1 MKKLGIL
8 IVSLIALTACSQN
21 ENQSEESKSDSS
33 FSHSSTVTSE
43 TSSDLSTTESE
54 TASEEFTFVVDL
66 NDLGFSLDS
75 DGPQEDRTVQFISE
89 GMNVP
94 PAIELLQTANSP
106 DLVLHIMGYEDGMEG
121 PLVEEASFTV
131 QMTEIPTKEIA
142 IFSANSSSDESKRTV
157 EVNTQ
162 LDILL
167 NEQTDSTSFP
177 FDQMSEDQMYLFYND
192 QGTISLIT
200 RNFAGN
206 VGPEDT
212 ETMMEYVQSEH

>member
-21 ENQSEESKSDSS
+21 ENQSEESTSDSS

-54 TASEEFTFVVDL
+54 TASEEFPFVVDL

-75 DGPQEDRTVQFISE
+75 DRPQQDRTVQFISE

-131 QMTEIPTKEIA
+131 QVTEIPTKEIA
-142 IFSANSSSDESKRTV
+142 IFSANSISDEPKRTV

-167 NEQTDSTSFP
+167 TEQTDSSREQISP
-177 FDQMSEDQMYLFYND
+177 DQMYLFYND

-200 RNFAGN
+200 RNFAGY
-206 VGPEDT
+206 VGPEDA
-212 ETMMEYVQSEH
+212 ETMMEYVQGEH

>member
-131 QMTEIPTKEIA
+131 QVTEIPTKEIA
-142 IFSANSSSDESKRTV
+142 IFSANSISDEPKRTV

-167 NEQTDSTSFP
+167 TEQTDSSREQISP
-177 FDQMSEDQMYLFYND
+177 DQMYLFYND

-206 VGPEDT
+206 VGPEDA
-212 ETMMEYVQSEH
+212 ETMMEYVQGEH

>member
-21 ENQSEESKSDSS
+21 ENQSEESTSDSS
-33 FSHSSTVTSE
+33 FFHSSTVTSE

-54 TASEEFTFVVDL
+54 TASEEFPFVVDL

-75 DGPQEDRTVQFISE
+75 DRPQQDRTVQFISE

-94 PAIELLQTANSP
+94 PAVELLQTANSP

-131 QMTEIPTKEIA
+131 QVTEIPTKEIA
-142 IFSANSSSDESKRTV
+142 IFSANSISDEPKRTV

-167 NEQTDSTSFP
+167 TEQTDSSREQISP
-177 FDQMSEDQMYLFYND
+177 DQMYLFYND

-200 RNFAGN
+200 RNFAGY
-206 VGPEDT
+206 VGPEDA
-212 ETMMEYVQSEH
+212 ETMMEYVQGEH